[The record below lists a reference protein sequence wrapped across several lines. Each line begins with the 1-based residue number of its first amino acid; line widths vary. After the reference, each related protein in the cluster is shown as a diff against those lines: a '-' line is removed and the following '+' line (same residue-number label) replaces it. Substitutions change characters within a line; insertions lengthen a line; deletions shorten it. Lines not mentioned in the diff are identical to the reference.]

1 VLFRSLGSAP
11 NWVAGVAIATL
22 LLLTVLRPAQDAAAS
37 RFPIG
42 GDHGAYDGF
51 TDLVAYFRGHVPG
64 GSIVYHQ
71 WLGWH
76 YSFYM
81 FDFPYQ
87 FQYYATPEELTAHA
101 AAHAGSPRFVAFP
114 SWTSSTQVAWRLKQV
129 GLMLRPIYDTYRDD
143 GSASFTLYHIEEA
156 AP

>member
-1 VLFRSLGSAP
+1 MRPLADSPSA
-11 NWVAGVAIATL
+11 AITAPT
-22 LLLTVLRPAQDAAAS
+22 TDSRTWSRISAVTCRAA
-37 RFPIG
+37 
-42 GDHGAYDGF
+42 
-51 TDLVAYFRGHVPG
+51 
-64 GSIVYHQ
+64 SIVYHQ

-114 SWTSSTQVAWRLKQV
+114 SWTSSTQVAWRLKQA
-129 GLMLRPIYDTYRDD
+129 GLILRPIYDTYRDD
-143 GSASFTLYHIEEA
+143 GSASFTLYRIEEA